1 MARTIKP
8 LTAKTVEN
16 AKAKD
21 KKYKLSDGGGL
32 FLLVNTN
39 GSKLWRLNY
48 RLNNKSKEYAIGTYK
63 DYSLEE
69 ARQERSK
76 LRKLVKQGIDIN
88 QLKKEQK
95 NKQKRIEIKK
105 ENTFYTVSQKWY
117 KSYKREVSENYYI
130 RLGRSL
136 DNYVYPFIKDIP
148 IDEVKRTDIIEI
160 LEALKA
166 KGIFETARRTKTLL
180 NKIYKYA
187 VTYDFTPHNIIAD
200 IETKTILGRQENK
213 HYPTLTEPEDI
224 RGLLLAIDDYNGDY
238 TTKMALKF
246 LPYVFVRSFNIRNAE
261 WSEINFDTGLWI
273 IPAKKMKTKIEFKLP
288 LSNQAMEILKEVYQF
303 SGHGKFV
310 FPSAMYPNRALSDN
324 TLISAFRRMGYSK
337 KEFVPHGFRA
347 MFSTIAYEKANSKN
361 GHGYTG
367 EVIEALLAHKEANK
381 IKEAYNRATYQK
393 PMRKLIQWYA
403 NYLDNL
409 KK

>member
-200 IETKTILGRQENK
+200 IETKTILGSQENK

-288 LSNQAMEILKEVYQF
+288 LSNQAMEILKEVYKF
-303 SGHGKFV
+303 SGNGKFV
-310 FPSAMYPNRALSDN
+310 FPSGMYPNRALSDN

-361 GHGYTG
+361 GHGYTE

-381 IKEAYNRATYQK
+381 IKKAYNRAKYQK